1 MNTSWPLRKR
11 GAERDYIVLKLCC
24 GADGSSTHV
33 RRCACLYDQKDLV
46 VRSRVWDTAGKLSLW
61 INLANVGSASCLCL
75 FRLLEV
81 RCFVLVFGAGGREE
95 ALCCA
100 RSVTALLSSITRPLG
115 QFRPLGHLA
124 LL

>member
-1 MNTSWPLRKR
+1 M
-11 GAERDYIVLKLCC
+11 
-24 GADGSSTHV
+24 
-33 RRCACLYDQKDLV
+33 
-46 VRSRVWDTAGKLSLW
+46 VRSRVWDTACKLSLW

-95 ALCCA
+95 EALCCA
-100 RSVTALLSSITRPLG
+100 RSVTALLSSITRPVG